1 MEGHTGKG
9 LDVGQYIHDDSIDT
23 TDKSVVVDWYYKMAQ
38 PGGQT
43 VLH

>member
-23 TDKSVVVDWYYKMAQ
+23 TDKSVVVDWYYKKA
-38 PGGQT
+38 
-43 VLH
+43 